1 MIDLQ
6 CPIKPKSYGSDKG
19 LIYYNQLFGEND
31 LDYSLLGL
39 KGHNGIDWKTTH
51 FDKGE
56 APVIAAHDGEVIS
69 DPDIQSDTAGRF
81 VKILSDETMIGSRKC
96 KIMTLYFHLSKC
108 KRQLGEKVKKGMLIG
123 IAGNTGGFT
132 SGPHLHFG
140 MYPLWKQPDGSYKKD
155 ANNGYDGAVDP
166 MPYFNDDQ
174 VMVQGWGWF
183 KKYYVNG
190 KSLPR
195 EEAYKYIR
203 NI

>member
-6 CPIKPKSYGSDKG
+6 CPIKPKSWGADKG
-19 LIYYNQLFGEND
+19 LIYYTQLFGEND

-39 KGHNGIDWKTTH
+39 KGHNGIDYRTTH

-56 APVIAAHDGEVIS
+56 APVMAAHDGEVIS

-81 VKILSDETMIGSRKC
+81 VKILSDETMIGSHKC

-140 MYPLWKQPDGSYKKD
+140 MYPLLKQPDGSYKKD
-155 ANNGYDGAVDP
+155 DTNGYDGAIDP
-166 MPYFNDDQ
+166 MPYFNDNQ

-183 KKYYVNG
+183 KKYYVNR

-195 EEAYKYIR
+195 EEAYKFIK
-203 NI
+203 NV